1 MSSLVPFGNIIFA
14 FRRPTTYLGHVRELV
29 ATGVCA
35 AMYPF
40 GVGVSIEDPGA
51 PLRPVLSRTSA
62 PISTTP
68 VLLVHGYGHNS
79 SGWIFLHRHLKKA
92 GFERVFSM
100 DYGPL
105 CHDVPA
111 QALALARRVELI
123 RATTGVDRVHLVGHS
138 LGGILIRYYV
148 QLLGGDERV
157 ETAITVASPHEGTL
171 AAHMGLGM
179 TIPQLQPGSW
189 VVEAL
194 RDTARRTRVRWVAY
208 YSNLD
213 LLVQPTTSAML
224 RQPALGATNVLVQD
238 HGHLSLLLSP
248 AVGRSIAH
256 HLAVAEGLDVGPVD
270 TDGVGPPPVAADTD
284 SFSVPVSLD
293 PELCVCQD

>member
-1 MSSLVPFGNIIFA
+1 
-14 FRRPTTYLGHVRELV
+14 
-29 ATGVCA
+29 
-35 AMYPF
+35 MYPF

-51 PLRPVLSRTSA
+51 PHRPVLSRTSA

-105 CHDVPA
+105 CHDIPA

-171 AAHMGLGM
+171 AAHMGLGT

-194 RDTARRTRVRWVAY
+194 RDTARRSRVRWVAY

-224 RQPALGATNVLVQD
+224 RPPALGATNVLVQD

-256 HLAVAEGLDVGPVD
+256 YLAVAEGLDAGPVD
-270 TDGVGPPPVAADTD
+270 TDGVGPPPIAADAD
-284 SFSVPVSLD
+284 SFSLAASLD